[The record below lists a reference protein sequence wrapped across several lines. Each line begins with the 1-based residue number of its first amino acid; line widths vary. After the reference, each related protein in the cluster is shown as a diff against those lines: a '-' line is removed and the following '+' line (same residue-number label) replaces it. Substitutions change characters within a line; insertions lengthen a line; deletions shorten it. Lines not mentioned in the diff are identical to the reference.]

1 MQANGCGPSRALGD
15 AAGSEVLP
23 RSLILLVH
31 CVAGTCPIL
40 HLIDSGIRFSPGDA
54 NCINVFILLK
64 IYYYPLRMEGV
75 VLASEALGQI
85 RIAFPIGLGIAVVE
99 TRESVELRPI
109 VSRESAVGK

>member
-1 MQANGCGPSRALGD
+1 MQTNGCGPSRALCD

-31 CVAGTCPIL
+31 CIAGAGPIL

-54 NCINVFILLK
+54 NRINVFILLK

-75 VLASEALGQI
+75 VLAGEALGQI
-85 RIAFPIGLGIAVVE
+85 RIALPIRVGIAVIE
-99 TRESVELRPI
+99 TRESVELRAI
-109 VSRESAVGK
+109 